1 LVEFDKDKLDELLR
15 LLGSVP
21 KIKEVKQLSKRL
33 QKEKQ
38 KLVPKQK
45 PIKDEISIRQR
56 KQIANQKRSAKQKRN
71 FRFARQIRNFFPEM
85 SILEIR
91 REIAKRK
98 KGKRSSIPEAAFQNP
113 SPEPVV

>member
-1 LVEFDKDKLDELLR
+1 MVEFTLDKVNEILKQLKGLR
-15 LLGSVP
+15 
-21 KIKEVKQLSKRL
+21 IKEAVSLRKRL

-45 PIKDEISIRQR
+45 PIKDEISIQQK
-56 KQIANQKRSAKQKRN
+56 KQIANQKRSIKQKRN

-85 SILEIR
+85 SILDIR

-98 KGKRSSIPEAAFQNP
+98 RGEPSSIPDAVFQNP
-113 SPEPVV
+113 SP